1 MKADLMKSCFQQKI
15 NTELAALYTSS
26 LQREQMY
33 LNAIGGRKV
42 KRKLTAGLVLALVLM
57 LLTLTAVA
65 VELMTGTQVVEQVA
79 VPMAQ
84 VNQQENYTYEQMTD
98 LLRTL
103 NENGITLDE
112 NSTLMQAFRSGR
124 GYWERDAINEICLT
138 VFGQKEGWT
147 IDQKHW
153 YGEMMV
159 EIGAWDLNIWVIPEE
174 GDMTR
179 EEALAFAAKAVK
191 ETYGEDVPLQTNA
204 DWTIHEVFNLVWQQ
218 ETNSYPSEKAE
229 WFFSYLSNH
238 PGKEGYDVVF
248 SRDGTIIDV
257 YQTPPRE
264 PFPVDHSSPLYPKE
278 AAAIEQHGKVMYFWP
293 YSVQLDVYG
302 YPHAVPNK
310 TDYALALAYAE
321 QAIADHWGP
330 DALHSLGDYQVGLVF
345 RSYTDPQNSGVSEWD
360 FLFTT
365 DPVFISDGY
374 RIQFKGI
381 QDEQAGG
388 GTLFVDLCVEHANLG
403 NG

>member
-1 MKADLMKSCFQQKI
+1 MKADPMKILFRQTI
-15 NTELAALYTSS
+15 NRELASLYTSS

-84 VNQQENYTYEQMTD
+84 DNQQENYTYEQMTD

-179 EEALAFAAKAVK
+179 EEALAFAAGAVK
-191 ETYGEDVPLQTNA
+191 EKYGEEVPVQANA
-204 DWTIHEVFNLVWQQ
+204 DWEIQEVFNLVWHQ
-218 ETNSYPSEKAE
+218 ETDSFPPEMAE
-229 WFFSYLSNH
+229 WYISFLSTH
-238 PGKEGYDVVF
+238 PDKEGYDVVF
-248 SRDGTIIDV
+248 SRDGTLLDLHKS
-257 YQTPPRE
+257 PPLSPAPDAE
-264 PFPVDHSSPLYPKE
+264 PAPLYPKE
-278 AAAIEQHGKVMYFWP
+278 AAAIEKHGKVMFFWP
-293 YSVQLDVYG
+293 HSVRLDVYG
-302 YPHAVPNK
+302 YPHAVPDK
-310 TDYALALAYAE
+310 AQYALALAYAE
-321 QAIADHWGP
+321 QAIADHYGP
-330 DALHSLGDYQVGLVF
+330 DALALLGDYQVGLVYHA
-345 RSYTDPQNSGVSEWD
+345 YTDAQTKNVQQWD
-360 FLFTT
+360 FVFTT
-365 DPVFISDGY
+365 DPAFLSDGY